1 VNNVFHYQ
9 YEMEEKSTW
18 RQKSGGASNI
28 SHKKWRL
35 SALPKDLVKW
45 FIFLWPYPIGS
56 AANVMNNYFVAVYDV
71 ETVHVTV
78 ADPEVRWVETNSP
91 SPRVIVQIAIYNA
104 KLTKYWFAFFH
115 NTSLIHYGVTYG
127 RLPASGDFASEPFG
141 DFCPPEP

>member
-1 VNNVFHYQ
+1 MKWKKNQ
-9 YEMEEKSTW
+9 L
-18 RQKSGGASNI
+18 GGRKAVGQATCLLI
-28 SHKKWRL
+28 WHKKWRL

-91 SPRVIVQIAIYNA
+91 SPRVIV
-104 KLTKYWFAFFH
+104 
-115 NTSLIHYGVTYG
+115 
-127 RLPASGDFASEPFG
+127 
-141 DFCPPEP
+141 